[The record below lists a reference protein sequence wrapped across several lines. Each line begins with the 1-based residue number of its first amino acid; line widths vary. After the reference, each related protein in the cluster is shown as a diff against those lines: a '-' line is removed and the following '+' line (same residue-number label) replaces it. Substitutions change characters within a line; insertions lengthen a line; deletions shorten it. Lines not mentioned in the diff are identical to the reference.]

1 MARRPVNPELL
12 EAVKRYAPTIG
23 LSPQDLLTIYSYE
36 TGGTLDP
43 WQAGPRTKWGQHRGL
58 IQWGEPQA
66 RKYGVSATT
75 PIDQQ
80 VGASIKYLQD
90 RGFKPG
96 MGLLQAYAAINAGG
110 IGPKYYQA
118 RDAGAGGAPGTVA
131 DKVNK
136 QMAGHAQRAASL
148 LGAPQTTLAGAP
160 LPPPRSELAA
170 GAPLPPARP
179 TDPAVPTLPDNPAR
193 GILADNPLTKV
204 ASNIA
209 ADQEQQQQ
217 TAQQAAQQLQQTQAQ
232 AVEAIA
238 PPPPPPPPTPPPPQP
253 MAQQADYASM
263 LLPRLRRG
271 LLASPDYGMLGV
283 S

>member
-1 MARRPVNPELL
+1 MAQRPVNPELL
-12 EAVKRYAPTIG
+12 EAVKRHAPTIG

-36 TGGTLDP
+36 TGGTLNP

-66 RKYGVSATT
+66 RKYGVTATT
-75 PIDQQ
+75 PVDQQ

-118 RDAGAGGAPGTVA
+118 RDAAAGGAPGTVA

-136 QMAGHAQRAASL
+136 QMAGHAARAASL
-148 LGAPQTTLAGAP
+148 LGASPTAVAGA
-160 LPPPRSELAA
+160 
-170 GAPLPPARP
+170 APLPPARP
-179 TDPAVPTLPDNPAR
+179 LADSPSRPSAYAAADAIPTLPANPAR
-193 GILADNPLTKV
+193 GILADNPLQPIV
-204 ASNIA
+204 DA
-209 ADQEQQQQ
+209 AKERQEAQ
-217 TAQQAAQQLQQTQAQ
+217 AQQMEAMQASLAPQPAAPA
-232 AVEAIA
+232 
-238 PPPPPPPPTPPPPQP
+238 PPPQP
-253 MAQQADYASM
+253 PPPVAPTPEAIGL

-271 LLASPDYGMLGV
+271 LLASSDSGLLGV
-283 S
+283 G